1 MYYMVPHM
9 TSWLVIVNPDVEL
22 LQECILIAA
31 NVMVA
36 KAWKKMFFVSALNV
50 VLSVPLN
57 RQALKF
63 GVKILCALFLRVGSY
78 CFMNA

>member
-1 MYYMVPHM
+1 MACYQWMTIYVLHVIVPHM

-22 LQECILIAA
+22 LQERILVAA

-36 KAWKKMFFVSALNV
+36 KTWKKMLLVSALNV

-63 GVKILCALFLRVGSY
+63 GVKILWFFS
-78 CFMNA
+78 